1 MTYPIVRLPP
11 LAAPVDQLW
20 HVLLNLSEQLTVPW
34 TLVGGQMVLLH
45 AAEHG
50 RVPPQ
55 ISQDG
60 DLIADVRSE
69 QGAIT
74 AVVDLL
80 TGTGFELDGISPE
93 GLAHR
98 YVRPALPRSVAIDVL
113 APEGLGPNTNLTT
126 TKPGRTVE
134 VPGGTQA
141 LERSEQVEVHHENRR
156 ALVPRTSLLGA
167 VVGKTAAC
175 ALPGNNNRHLRDL
188 ALLCAGP
195 RPRPVQPRRK
205 ADGQGQATAGLR
217 PAPGRPVAPGLATR
231 ALRRPRAGVS
241 GLPDPHPLTGALDCK
256 GSWPP

>member
-1 MTYPIVRLPP
+1 MTHPVVSLPP

-20 HVLLNLSEQLTVPW
+20 HVLLRLAEQLTVPW

-45 AAEHG
+45 AVEHG

-74 AVVDLL
+74 AVVNLL
-80 TGTGFELDGISPE
+80 TGMGFELDGASPE

-98 YVRPALPRSVAIDVL
+98 YVRPAHPRSVAIDVL
-113 APEGLGPNTNLTT
+113 APEGLGAKTNLTT
-126 TKPGRTVE
+126 SRPGRTIQ

-141 LERSEQVEVHHENRR
+141 LERSERVEVHHENRR

-167 VVGKTAAC
+167 VVGKAAAC
-175 ALPGNNNRHLRDL
+175 VLPGNNTRHLRDL
-188 ALLCAGP
+188 ALLCALVSDPFSLAEELTSKDKQRLGSAM
-195 RPRPVQPRRK
+195 VL
-205 ADGQGQATAGLR
+205 ADPLHPGWQLVPSDVREQGFQAFLI
-217 PAPGRPVAPGLATR
+217 LAR
-231 ALRRPRAGVS
+231 
-241 GLPDPHPLTGALDCK
+241 
-256 GSWPP
+256 